1 MQTECREERKQK
13 GERGGEKR
21 QREMKRGTKKER
33 VRKGEREY
41 VRTESKLE
49 WRQHSG
55 YKSMCVLREDRGLDK
70 IRMSP
75 WIEDL
80 SQ

>member
-1 MQTECREERKQK
+1 MEAA
-13 GERGGEKR
+13 
-21 QREMKRGTKKER
+21 
-33 VRKGEREY
+33 
-41 VRTESKLE
+41 
-49 WRQHSG
+49 HSG

-80 SQ
+80 AESEERYA